1 MSRLGGARPG
11 AGTTVGQ
18 GGLGGGGGF
27 GGPGGGEGAARRR
40 AQDRIDAQKR
50 AEANAAAA
58 AARAR
63 EQRLAAEAAAARAEF
78 NRLAAARRAA
88 EEEAAR
94 NAKAQQEKKEKE
106 ERQARLQK
114 EQEEAAAAR
123 KAAEDEAAAKA
134 REDARN
140 RALAEEQA
148 KTAAAEKLQQ
158 ELSARALLGGLGT
171 LTPQEE
177 QGLTPQSLA
186 SLSRMNLTP
195 RQESMLQDYAKE
207 EGLDADNFA
216 FTPSEGIF
224 GLQQQ
229 ALIRD
234 ITTGEI
240 IGRPSPGIAGPTGAV
255 LATLGVDTSGINF
268 GTDPT
273 ADRGGRKDERQAAS
287 ILPIQEGQDKKEE
300 QQQEVLSGFTGAERG
315 SSPQFISSLPVSG
328 IATAPNVSNY
338 MDYLRSAFTP
348 VNLASP
354 FGGAFSSN
362 PIYRAAQG
370 GFIGFMDEPLNIM
383 YPSNGNMVVHDG
395 ISGILKKYKEIR
407 SEL

>member
-1 MSRLGGARPG
+1 KWGIVMSRLGGARPG

-58 AARAR
+58 ARAR
-63 EQRLAAEAAAARAEF
+63 EQKLAAEAAAARAEF

-123 KAAEDEAAAKA
+123 RAAEEKAAADAAAKA

-287 ILPIQEGQDKKEE
+287 ILPIQEEQDKKEE
-300 QQQEVLSGFTGAERG
+300 QQQEVLSGFTGDARG
-315 SSPQFISSLPVSG
+315 ASPQFISSLPVSG
-328 IATAPNVSNY
+328 ITTAPNVSNY
-338 MDYLRSAFTP
+338 MDYLKSAFTP

-354 FGGAFSSN
+354 FGGTFSSN
-362 PIYRAAQG
+362 PIYRA
-370 GFIGFMDEPLNIM
+370 
-383 YPSNGNMVVHDG
+383 
-395 ISGILKKYKEIR
+395 
-407 SEL
+407 